1 MNIKEKVVF
10 VNTKLK
16 KKYEK
21 IGESKTRTKKLK
33 LKISLESTKN
43 YNHSKNFQ
51 YLEEYNAILL
61 RDQNI

>member
-43 YNHSKNFQ
+43 YNHSKNF
-51 YLEEYNAILL
+51 
-61 RDQNI
+61 